1 MEVVDI
7 DKASSYI
14 NDPDFGLIENES
26 SWDSSSFTSFVR
38 KKNTFSYVI
47 YEKTKIVG
55 FLLVESD
62 PDSTKIEKLTVHPK
76 YRRLTFGSLLLN
88 HLIQKAFSPKIV
100 VYCKEN
106 DSDSIAFY
114 KSKKFKSNL
123 AKSHPR
129 LPWAILNIEVKCLSS
144 FNRNVCVPST
154 ATNKQQMSTSIEK
167 PNWH

>member
-1 MEVVDI
+1 MSKKIKIDPTIKLLIKRNLMEVVDI

-123 AKSHPR
+123 AKSHFGK
-129 LPWAILNIEVKCLSS
+129 AIDAVRFSLEIK
-144 FNRNVCVPST
+144 
-154 ATNKQQMSTSIEK
+154 
-167 PNWH
+167 